1 MIMSELSEWEMVD
14 LYEIPKFEK
23 WMCVSPKGYDIHTGC
38 GIIVDVEDVPEKRK
52 GMLGDKLYTVLTDF
66 GNTFKMT
73 IYELESV
80 YVATRKEDDPQAR
93 YIRQQELL
101 KEAWGKW
108 FNVPQSYDSDDK

>member
-1 MIMSELSEWEMVD
+1 MNDLE

-23 WMCVSPKGYDIHTGC
+23 WMCISPKGNPYGGTSTGC
-38 GIIVDVEDVPEKRK
+38 GIIVNVEDVPDHRK
-52 GMLGDKLYTVLTDF
+52 SMLGDKLYTVLTDF

-73 IYELESV
+73 IYELESA

-93 YIRQQELL
+93 YMRQQELL

-108 FNVPQSYDSDDK
+108 FNVPQSDDSDDK